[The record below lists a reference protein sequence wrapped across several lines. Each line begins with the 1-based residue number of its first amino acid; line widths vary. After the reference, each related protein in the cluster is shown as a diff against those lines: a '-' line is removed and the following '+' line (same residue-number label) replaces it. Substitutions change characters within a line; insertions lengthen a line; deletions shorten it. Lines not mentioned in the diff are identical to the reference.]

1 MSPMLTT
8 PELAGRLGL
17 KRYARSWRGR
27 CPACDYPTT
36 FSVRAGRDG
45 RALLFCAS
53 CRDRDAIADAVASAI
68 GQNRQPAPPSIGF
81 ETAQRQRKQDRALA
95 LWRGSEPATG
105 TPADRYLTARGLSGL
120 TASPALRFRADTS
133 HPEGGRYPALI
144 ALVTGPDGTPLA
156 IHRTYL
162 TRDGGKAAVEPTKAS
177 LGPVWGGAI
186 RLQGL
191 DPEHALVI
199 AEGIETAASAG
210 LLMGLPAWA
219 ALSAGNLAQGLV
231 LPPEAQ
237 SIVIA
242 ADPDQPGRIAAR
254 DAWLRW
260 TAEGRSV
267 RVAVPNGAGDFNDL
281 LRGEACHVA

>member
-1 MSPMLTT
+1 LPG
-8 PELAGRLGL
+8 LA
-17 KRYARSWRGR
+17 
-27 CPACDYPTT
+27 
-36 FSVRAGRDG
+36 
-45 RALLFCAS
+45 
-53 CRDRDAIADAVASAI
+53 
-68 GQNRQPAPPSIGF
+68 
-81 ETAQRQRKQDRALA
+81 
-95 LWRGSEPATG
+95 
-105 TPADRYLTARGLSGL
+105 
-120 TASPALRFRADTS
+120 ASPTLRFRADTP

-156 IHRTYL
+156 VHRTYL
-162 TRDGGKAAVEPTKAS
+162 AAHGSKAPVEPSKAS

-186 RLQGL
+186 ILQTL
-191 DPEHALVI
+191 TPESALII

-237 SIVIA
+237 RIVIA
-242 ADPDQPGRIAAR
+242 ADPDRPGRIAAR

-267 RVAVPNGAGDFNDL
+267 RIAVPNGAGDFNDL
-281 LRGEACHVA
+281 LRGEVRHVA